1 MSSKNL
7 EFALKETGRI
17 SEFAEKKSNGNG
29 FSEITTIK
37 QKPIETKQLEIN
49 EKEFVEL
56 LNSVGIEKYPK
67 LTYAGI
73 GEPQIIENSKTK
85 AFGSYSSAIFYDVE
99 NNKIEHIWF
108 STYDWKNIQKTKIA
122 DGLNAIGEKYDMI
135 MVDFASEEVIDLK
148 KKPEIEKYLKTE

>member
-1 MSSKNL
+1 MCKFVFNY
-7 EFALKETGRI
+7 
-17 SEFAEKKSNGNG
+17 
-29 FSEITTIK
+29 
-37 QKPIETKQLEIN
+37 
-49 EKEFVEL
+49 FVEL
-56 LNSVGIEKYPK
+56 LNSVGIKKDPK

-85 AFGSYSSAIFYDVE
+85 AFGSYSSAIFYDGG

-135 MVDFASEEVIDLK
+135 ICYHVLEHIDNDKQAMKEMMRILKPHGKCIIQTPYKEGKIHEDEEEAAEEEEDAGPGFSL
-148 KKPEIEKYLKTE
+148 PCAARSY